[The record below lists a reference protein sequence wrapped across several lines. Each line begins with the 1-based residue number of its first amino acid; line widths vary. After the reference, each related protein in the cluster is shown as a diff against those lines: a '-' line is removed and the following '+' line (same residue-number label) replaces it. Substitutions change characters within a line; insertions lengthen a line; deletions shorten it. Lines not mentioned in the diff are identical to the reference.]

1 MVQRVARG
9 INVRDGCAVRCGVP
23 KGVGLALVSKAGV
36 AAQTR
41 SPGAEDLR
49 PGERVW
55 EGNTCYAR
63 EIF

>member
-1 MVQRVARG
+1 M
-9 INVRDGCAVRCGVP
+9 RDGCAVRCGVP

-55 EGNTCYAR
+55 EGNTCYVR